1 MFASLTQLE
10 DQFTT
15 AGQALETT
23 LFTELQ
29 AVEAEIVSLE
39 ANQIPGVATD
49 PPGTIFGRD
58 LTRDSEGYFALPP
71 DLALIGSASEGAVS
85 SKIANLR
92 VAIDNPVLR
101 AILATSDLP
110 RPSASS
116 AVRRT
121 CPCCF
126 PMKLRTA
133 SSLSA

>member
-1 MFASLTQLE
+1 M
-10 DQFTT
+10 
-15 AGQALETT
+15 
-23 LFTELQ
+23 
-29 AVEAEIVSLE
+29 SLE

-101 AILATSDLP
+101 VSFGNLRLAEGHPLYLP
-110 RPSASS
+110 SGEPARA
-116 AVRRT
+116 A
-121 CPCCF
+121 F
-126 PMKLRTA
+126 Q
-133 SSLSA
+133 